1 MGVQAVSGM
10 SPSAPSA
17 WRLTSRYVSFSV
29 SLVFFVNYFLGF
41 FYCISEKSGSLRFGN
56 GLITFFVIW
65 VCSDFVANGFFLAL
79 GFVDMV

>member
-1 MGVQAVSGM
+1 MF
-10 SPSAPSA
+10 
-17 WRLTSRYVSFSV
+17 R
-29 SLVFFVNYFLGF
+29 FLFPLCFLLIIFWGF

>member
-1 MGVQAVSGM
+1 MSGM

-17 WRLTSRYVSFSV
+17 SRLTSRSFRF
-29 SLVFFVNYFLGF
+29 LFPLCFFFKLFFGVFLIVFL
-41 FYCISEKSGSLRFGN
+41 EKSGSLRFGN
-56 GLITFFVIW
+56 GLRTFFVIW